1 METLEI
7 PVDGELDERAS
18 WSDRPPVKF
27 EEQELDLTAFRLWR
41 QASRAGVAAGE
52 EA

>member
-7 PVDGELDERAS
+7 PVDGDLDERAS

-27 EEQELDLTAFRLWR
+27 EEQDMDLAAFRLWR
-41 QASRAGVAAGE
+41 QASRAGVAAVE
-52 EA
+52 EP